1 MEKKS
6 KKKKPTDKKLVLFIL
21 FCTVVPILHFAI
33 FYVYTNFSAFT
44 MAFTDKNGT
53 ISLDNFVRFF
63 KEFSLP
69 TSTIRI
75 AFRNTFLTFG
85 IGLLTFPFKVL
96 VSYFIYK
103 KVPGHKVFRILFFIP
118 TIVFSVAVSMVFT
131 RLVSV
136 DGVIAQWIGEVLNLG
151 YTPDLLG
158 DSRFANITVLANL
171 VWLSF
176 PGDLIIWGGTFAR
189 IPEEVLESAK
199 IDGAS
204 WWTEFTRITVPLV
217 WPTVAL
223 QMVLTFSAIFSA
235 SGNVFLLTGGEY
247 DTMTLNAW
255 MYLELYNSSG
265 NQYTSNVY
273 NYLSAVGLML
283 TVVAVTIS
291 LLVRKYTDK
300 VFDDVEF

>member
-1 MEKKS
+1 ME
-6 KKKKPTDKKLVLFIL
+6 KKLVLFIL
-21 FCTVVPILHFAI
+21 FCTIVPVLHFLI

-53 ISLDNFVRFF
+53 LSFDNFTRFF

-136 DGVIAQWIGEVLNLG
+136 DGVIAQWIGEALNLG

-158 DSRFANITVLANL
+158 DSRFANITVIANL
-171 VWLSF
+171 LWLSF

-199 IDGAS
+199 IDGAT

-223 QMVLTFSAIFSA
+223 QMVLTFSGLFSA

-291 LLVRKYTDK
+291 LLVRKFTDK
-300 VFDDVEF
+300 VFNDVEF